1 MSVPP
6 SPPTPGVLLQRRL
19 VEAGALACVAGFVGH
34 RMWTALPTAR
44 FGESLVLALLWLAIA
59 WSVARVARR
68 RTADGVGLI
77 GLIALVVIAGPAP
90 VLATVLLA
98 AGAIAVGTWF
108 VEDIATAFGVGAA
121 VIAGIV
127 GWLLPVPMHS
137 LWLYVVAFVGLVALG
152 SRALVGVLRVTSDA
166 WRSTVDE
173 SPRAWTAA
181 ALAVGLALAGTW
193 LPTLQYDDLAYH
205 LGLPWQLMEHRRYT
219 LDASQQ
225 VWALSPWAGDVLQG
239 IAQVIA
245 RQEARGAVDA
255 MWLLAIA
262 VGSSRLAA
270 LLGATVT
277 TRALTVALVATLPPI
292 AALAGSMQ
300 TELPAMA
307 VMLALA
313 CLATKPQSGARGLI
327 AIAMLAGLLAGL
339 KSIHLL
345 AAAPLV
351 LIAAWRCRKDMRL
364 GTVLVASLAF
374 LAVAGSSYAYA
385 TLTCGNPV
393 LPLLNDI
400 FRSPCFAPI
409 NFNDPRW
416 HTVADVPLP
425 WSMTFMTRAHLEGWN
440 GGIGFALIA
449 LSGAAIAAL
458 IDRRTRVLA
467 VCALFAI
474 AAPMVLIAYA
484 RYVVPGIVLMI
495 PIAVVAMQRVMP
507 PRRVALL
514 GIALCVLDL
523 AFQANS
529 QWILHTGG
537 IKRALVAGGR
547 DAPLFARY
555 APERLAIARLRRL
568 APDTTVLDLGGAAH
582 AELVG
587 RGRTTLWY
595 SPRLNTA
602 AMQADADPT
611 GAAWAQLLRGN
622 RIDVVLLREQDA
634 TPARLAGLARTAAHP
649 ILTVGP
655 VECWRLP
662 EPGPR

>member
-1 MSVPP
+1 MSVSPL
-6 SPPTPGVLLQRRL
+6 PPTPGVLLHRRL

-34 RMWTALPTAR
+34 RMWAALPAAR

-59 WSVARVARR
+59 WGVARVARR
-68 RTADGVGLI
+68 RIADG
-77 GLIALVVIAGPAP
+77 IALVGFIALLVMAGPVP
-90 VLATVLLA
+90 VLATMLLA
-98 AGAIAVGTWF
+98 AGAVAIGTWF
-108 VEDIATAFGVGAA
+108 VDDIATAFCVGAA
-121 VIAGIV
+121 VIAGVV
-127 GWLLPVPMHS
+127 GWLLPAPMHS
-137 LWLYVVAFVGLVALG
+137 PWLYVVVFVALIAV
-152 SRALVGVLRVTSDA
+152 RRHALFGVLRQTRDA
-166 WRSTVDE
+166 WRSTIDE
-173 SPRAWTAA
+173 SPRAWSGA
-181 ALAVGLALAGTW
+181 ALAVGLASAGAW

-205 LGLPWQLMEHRRYT
+205 LGLPWQLMEHGRYA

-225 VWALSPWAGDVLQG
+225 VWALAPWAGDVVQG
-239 IAQVIA
+239 IVQVIA

-255 MWLLAIA
+255 MWLLAIVIGA
-262 VGSSRLAA
+262 SRLAA
-270 LLGATVT
+270 SLGATAT

-313 CLATKPQSGARGLI
+313 CLATKPRSGACGLI
-327 AIAMLAGLLAGL
+327 AIAVLAGLLAGL

-351 LIAAWRCRKDMRL
+351 LIAAWRRRKDMRL
-364 GTVLVASLAF
+364 GRALVATLAF

-393 LPLLNDI
+393 LPLLNG
-400 FRSPCFAPI
+400 FFHSPCFAPVD
-409 NFNDPRW
+409 FNDPRW
-416 HTVADVPLP
+416 HTLPGVPLP

-474 AAPMVLIAYA
+474 AAPMMLIAYA

-495 PIAVVAMQRVMP
+495 PIAVVAMQHVIP
-507 PRRVALL
+507 PRRVAVL

-537 IKRALVAGGR
+537 IKHALVAGGR

-555 APERLAIARLRRL
+555 APERVANAQLRTL
-568 APDTTVLDLGGAAH
+568 APDATVLDLGGAAH
-582 AELVG
+582 AELAG

-611 GAAWAQLLRGN
+611 GAAWAQLLRAN
-622 RIDVVLLREQDA
+622 RIDIVLLREQDA
-634 TPARLAGLARTAAHP
+634 TPARRAGLARTAAHP

-655 VECWRLP
+655 VKCWRLP
-662 EPGPR
+662 APGPR